1 MGQVVGPGLA
11 GMALSRLWFTRRGYF
26 LVMLFY
32 RLLPMA
38 FLGHV
43 SSRVVPR
50 SASGFD
56 FGRRHSCGFWLVGFW
71 SGLVLFMLLFEEDVG
86 GCFCAC
92 VCVRERG
99 RWICGGR
106 AGMKR
111 IPDEMVL
118 SGARFVCVCVECGC
132 VSAQVETIF

>member
-1 MGQVVGPGLA
+1 
-11 GMALSRLWFTRRGYF
+11 
-26 LVMLFY
+26 
-32 RLLPMA
+32 MA

-43 SSRVVPR
+43 SSRVVSR

-56 FGRRHSCGFWLVGFW
+56 FGRRRSYGFWLVGFW

-92 VCVRERG
+92 VCVCVREMDLR
-99 RWICGGR
+99 R
-106 AGMKR
+106 AGGHER

-118 SGARFVCVCVECGC
+118 SGC
-132 VSAQVETIF
+132 